1 MTRLKLAILI
11 SGRGSNMRAILDA
24 AEDPSYPA
32 DPVLILSNRP
42 DADGLAH
49 ASARGIAT
57 AAIDHK
63 PFGKDRE
70 AFEREMQDVLEMHD
84 VEMVVLAGFMRI
96 LTPYFV
102 SKWSERMINIH
113 PSLLP
118 KYPGL
123 NTHARAIE
131 AGDTEAG
138 CSVHWV
144 TEGVD
149 QGGVIAQARVPIH
162 SDDTPERLAQRIL
175 PEEHRLYPEA
185 VKRAA
190 LQIMQRTPSASD

>member
-24 AEDPSYPA
+24 AEDPAFPA
-32 DPVLILSNRP
+32 KPVLILSNRP
-42 DADGLAH
+42 NADGLAH
-49 ASARGIAT
+49 ASARGIAI

-70 AFEREMQDVLEMHD
+70 AFEREMQDVLEMND

-102 SKWSERMINIH
+102 SKWSGRMINIH

-131 AGDTEAG
+131 AGDAEAG

>member
-1 MTRLKLAILI
+1 MTRLRTAILI

-24 AEDPSYPA
+24 AQDESFSA
-32 DPVLILSNRP
+32 LPVLVLSNRP
-42 DADGLAH
+42 EAAGLKTAEAYGVDA
-49 ASARGIAT
+49 

-70 AFEREMQDVLEMHD
+70 AFERAMQTILQRNRIEMII
-84 VEMVVLAGFMRI
+84 LAGFMRI
-96 LTPYFV
+96 LTPWFV
-102 SKWSERMINIH
+102 RQWSNRMINIH

-123 NTHARAIE
+123 NTHQRAID
-131 AGDTEAG
+131 AGDREAG

-149 QGGVIAQARVPIH
+149 EGDVIAQARVPILPA
-162 SDDTPERLAQRIL
+162 DTAETLAERVL
-175 PEEHRLYPEA
+175 PKEHALYPQAAHLAAEA
-185 VKRAA
+185 I
-190 LQIMQRTPSASD
+190 LQRQC

>member
-24 AEDPSYPA
+24 AEDPSFPA
-32 DPVLILSNRP
+32 DPGRILSNRP

-102 SKWSERMINIH
+102 SKWSGRMINIH

-131 AGDTEAG
+131 AGDSEAG
-138 CSVHWV
+138 CSVH
-144 TEGVD
+144 
-149 QGGVIAQARVPIH
+149 AARWHGP
-162 SDDTPERLAQRIL
+162 
-175 PEEHRLYPEA
+175 
-185 VKRAA
+185 
-190 LQIMQRTPSASD
+190 PSV

>member
-1 MTRLKLAILI
+1 MTRLRLAILI
-11 SGRGSNMRAILDA
+11 SGRGSNMRAILEA
-24 AEDPSYPA
+24 AEAPSYPA
-32 DPVLILSNRP
+32 IPVLVLSNRP
-42 DADGLAH
+42 EADGLAH

-63 PFGKDRE
+63 PFGSDRE
-70 AFEREMQDVLEMHD
+70 AFEREIQNVLEMQDVQ
-84 VEMVVLAGFMRI
+84 MVVLAGFMRI
-96 LTPYFV
+96 LTPWFV
-102 SKWSERMINIH
+102 SQWSERMINIH

-123 NTHARAIE
+123 NTHERAIE

-149 QGGVIAQARVPIH
+149 QGDVIAQARVPILA
-162 SDDTPERLAQRIL
+162 DDTPERLAERVL
-175 PEEHRLYPEA
+175 PEEHSLYPKA
-185 VKRAA
+185 VKLAAETIMRRA
-190 LQIMQRTPSASD
+190 TTSFD